1 MILVDTGPLVAL
13 FDPADGDHDRCVK
26 QLMVIEEPFCT
37 TIPVLT
43 EAFHLLNPGS
53 IGSQRLM
60 DFITGGGLSVRY
72 LDAAG
77 LQRAFAL
84 MVRYA
89 DHPMDLADASLVVL
103 AEALKLRKVFT
114 LDRNDFTTYRIQ
126 HGHRQLAFDLIVPSP
141 TGSRKNR

>member
-13 FDPADGDHDRCVK
+13 FDPKDGDHDRCVER
-26 QLMVIEEPFCT
+26 LAVIEEPLCT

-43 EAFHLLNPGS
+43 EAFHLLSPGS
-53 IGSQRLM
+53 IGSRRLM
-60 DFITGGGLSVRY
+60 DFIAASGLGVRY
-72 LDAAG
+72 LDSAG

-103 AEALKLRKVFT
+103 AETLKLRKVFT
-114 LDRNDFTTYRIQ
+114 LDRNDFATYRIQ
-126 HGHRQLAFDLIVPSP
+126 HGHRQVAFDLITPDP
-141 TGSRKNR
+141 AG

>member
-13 FDPADGDHDRCVK
+13 FDPRDGDRDRCVK
-26 QLMVIEEPFCT
+26 RLAVIEEPLCT

-60 DFITGGGLSVRY
+60 DFIAAGGLGVRD
-72 LDAAG
+72 LDSAG
-77 LQRAFAL
+77 LQRAFTL

-103 AEALKLRKVFT
+103 AETLKLRKVFT
-114 LDRNDFTTYRIQ
+114 FDRNDFTTYRIQ
-126 HGHRQLAFDLIVPSP
+126 HGHRQVMFDLITPNPV
-141 TGSRKNR
+141 G